1 MADFN
6 ISLDDSGKKMNMCQL
21 VCQRGQSYIS
31 VFAEGWIQKRRSP
44 SLTLTLEKKI
54 FIYSLYTKL
63 SFLNFHI
70 LESVYRQCMENVVN
84 A

>member
-6 ISLDDSGKKMNMCQL
+6 IFLDDSGKKMNMCQL
-21 VCQRGQSYIS
+21 ACQRGQSYIS
-31 VFAEGWIQKRRSP
+31 VFAEGWIQKRSP
-44 SLTLTLEKKI
+44 SLILTLEKMI

-84 A
+84 V